1 MREYILWKDLYFSK
15 LWKRESMI
23 SASDYYVLIQ
33 QRFEEAGNPE
43 TAQGQM
49 KYMRYQFEYFGLK
62 APAWSSIVNNA
73 MKTVGVFSGAELQEY
88 VCLCF
93 KDDHREMHYAG
104 LQMLEKQIKK
114 EEIEAIHFLEEC
126 IVTNSWW
133 DTVDWISKLVG
144 WHFMRFPELQYPTAQ
159 KWISSDSMWLQR
171 VAIIHQLLYR
181 EKTDEKLL
189 FNLILKKADSKE
201 FFIQKACGWA
211 LRNCSRVNK
220 VAVTN
225 FVSNHKLSAL
235 TVREGM
241 RLIKAGKV

>member
-1 MREYILWKDLYFSK
+1 
-15 LWKRESMI
+15 MI
-23 SASDYYVLIQ
+23 SADEYYNIIQ
-33 QRFEEAGNPE
+33 KLLGKAGDPE

-49 KYMRYQFEYFGLK
+49 KYMRYQFDYFGLK
-62 APAWSSIVNNA
+62 APAWSSIVNNT
-73 MKTVGVFSGAELQEY
+73 MKTVGVFSGAELQDY
-88 VCLCF
+88 VRLCF

-114 EEIEAIHFLEEC
+114 EEIDVIHFLEEC
-126 IVTNSWW
+126 ILTNSWW

-144 WHFMRFPELQYPTAQ
+144 WHFKRFPELQYPTSER
-159 KWISSDSMWLQR
+159 WISSDSMWLQR

-181 EKTDEKLL
+181 EKTNEKLL
-189 FNLILKKADSKE
+189 FDLILKKAESKE

-211 LRNCSRVNK
+211 LRNYSKVNK
-220 VAVTN
+220 EAVTK
-225 FVSNHKLSAL
+225 FISHHKLSAL